1 MLSLLELDNFGKW
14 IDGKVGKIHP
24 EGQIVVGQEAIISA
38 EAFMLT
44 WKVRIKVIS
53 IDKANHRIRYNIFD
67 PFGLKNEEELQYS
80 RLPKTICEVR
90 YNYNFIFQDGIKGFI
105 LKIILGRK
113 MIETPSDS
121 IKRLKAK
128 AKSEYRQYGYNA
140 S

>member
-1 MLSLLELDNFGKW
+1 MLSLLELHNFGKW